1 MKVKDLVLKL
11 ENAET
16 KFKFVEADGKMLV
29 VMSDV
34 DRMKKAY
41 KDGTIGEVFDRNI
54 KKWVIEG
61 MGESILVVLK

>member
-11 ENAET
+11 ENVET

>member
-11 ENAET
+11 ENAEI
-16 KFKFVEADGKMLV
+16 KFKFVEADEKTLV